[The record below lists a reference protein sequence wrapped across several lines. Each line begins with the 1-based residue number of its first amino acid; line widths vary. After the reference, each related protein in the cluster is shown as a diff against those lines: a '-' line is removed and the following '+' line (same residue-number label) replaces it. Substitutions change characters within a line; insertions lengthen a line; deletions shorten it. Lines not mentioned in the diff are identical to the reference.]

1 MYNSSYLIQTKLHHV
16 DIYYKYYLHL
26 QTMKTKIKQSHRLYQ
41 YFLVSVVLST
51 SNLLITTSGG
61 IAQIDSTEKN
71 KANDLV
77 VKSTSINFINNS
89 QNINA
94 VTPQQN
100 SSISPLTTPK
110 YAQSS
115 EKDQP
120 TPNKDQYNLFNPTP
134 RKLWREFSTGRP
146 DKTENPFTIDAGR
159 FSVEADL
166 FVYTQNIDRASDT
179 LTESASYLVPNLKVG
194 LTNNIDLQVSAGL
207 FNVVKT
213 KVGNQPTQT
222 LSGFGDTTVKL
233 KVNLWGNDGGKT
245 AFGIVPFMKI
255 PTNQNGIGNDSIEG
269 GLILPLAINLS
280 DTWDV
285 GLQTEFD
292 LTKDSSN
299 TKYNVSFANS
309 VSFGHKLSDKWS
321 TYFELYTNTGAEKG
335 FAATFDTGLKYLLTE
350 DIQLDAGVNL
360 GLTEAA
366 DAFQPFVGM
375 SIRF

>member
-1 MYNSSYLIQTKLHHV
+1 MKIQYLL
-16 DIYYKYYLHL
+16 
-26 QTMKTKIKQSHRLYQ
+26 RLSQ
-41 YFLVSVVLST
+41 YFLTSIFLST
-51 SNLLITTSGG
+51 GSLLFNAVSST
-61 IAQIDSTEKN
+61 AQTPISSTESN
-71 KANDLV
+71 QVNNLA
-77 VKSTSINFINNS
+77 VKSNPIDLNKINQDTSS
-89 QNINA
+89 SS
-94 VTPQQN
+94 QN
-100 SSISPLTTPK
+100 SSITPK
-110 YAQSS
+110 YAQST

-120 TPNKDQYNLFNPTP
+120 ADKNQYNLFNPTP

-166 FVYTQNIDRASDT
+166 FVYTQNIDRANDT
-179 LTESASYLVPNLKVG
+179 LTESYNYLVPNLKVG
-194 LTNNIDLQVSAGL
+194 LTNNIDLQVATGL

-213 KVGNQPTQT
+213 KVGNQTQT
-222 LSGFGDTTVKL
+222 VSGLGDTTVKL

-255 PTNQNGIGNDSIEG
+255 PTNQNGLGNDSIEG

-285 GLQTEFD
+285 GIQTEFD
-292 LTKDSSN
+292 LNKDSNN

-350 DIQLDAGVNL
+350 DIQLDAGINL
-360 GLTEAA
+360 GLTEAT

-375 SIRF
+375 SLRF

>member
-1 MYNSSYLIQTKLHHV
+1 MKTQY
-16 DIYYKYYLHL
+16 L
-26 QTMKTKIKQSHRLYQ
+26 QTLSR
-41 YFLVSVVLST
+41 YFLTFIALSIGSLLTTTISSNAQTPIPSIENNQVNDLAVKSNSTNLNNINQEINST
-51 SNLLITTSGG
+51 S
-61 IAQIDSTEKN
+61 
-71 KANDLV
+71 
-77 VKSTSINFINNS
+77 
-89 QNINA
+89 
-94 VTPQQN
+94 PQQN
-100 SSISPLTTPK
+100 SSITPR
-110 YAQSS
+110 YAQSA

-120 TPNKDQYNLFNPTP
+120 APNKNQYNLFNPTP

-166 FVYTQNIDRASDT
+166 FVYTQNIDRANDT
-179 LTESASYLVPNLKVG
+179 FTESYNYLVPNLKVG
-194 LTNNIDLQVSAGL
+194 LTNNIDLQVATGL
-207 FNVVKT
+207 FNVVKA
-213 KVGNQPTQT
+213 KVGNQTQT
-222 LSGFGDTTVKL
+222 VSGLGDTTVKL
-233 KVNLWGNDGGKT
+233 KVNLWGNDGGQT

-255 PTNQNGIGNDSIEG
+255 PTNQNGLGNDSIEG

-292 LTKDSSN
+292 LNKDSSN

-321 TYFELYTNTGAEKG
+321 TYFELYTKTGAEKG

-350 DIQLDAGVNL
+350 DIQLDAGFNL

>member
-1 MYNSSYLIQTKLHHV
+1 MQIQYLQKLSQ
-16 DIYYKYYLHL
+16 YLL
-26 QTMKTKIKQSHRLYQ
+26 TSI
-41 YFLVSVVLST
+41 VLSAGSLLFNTISINAQT
-51 SNLLITTSGG
+51 SIP
-61 IAQIDSTEKN
+61 STEN
-71 KANDLV
+71 NQVNNLA
-77 VKSTSINFINNS
+77 VKSTTIDLNKINQDNNS
-89 QNINA
+89 
-94 VTPQQN
+94 PQQN
-100 SSISPLTTPK
+100 SLIRPK
-110 YAQSS
+110 YTQSA

-120 TPNKDQYNLFNPTP
+120 TPNKNQYNLFNPTP

-166 FVYTQNIDRASDT
+166 FVYTQNIDRANDT
-179 LTESASYLVPNLKVG
+179 FTESYNYLVPNLKVG
-194 LTNNIDLQVSAGL
+194 LTNNIDLQVATGL

-222 LSGFGDTTVKL
+222 VSGLGDTTVKL
-233 KVNLWGNDGGKT
+233 KFNLWGNDGGKT

-255 PTNQNGIGNDSIEG
+255 PTNQNGLGNDSIEG

-292 LTKDSSN
+292 LNKDSTN

-309 VSFGHKLSDKWS
+309 VSLGHKLSDKWS

-350 DIQLDAGVNL
+350 DIQLDAGINL